1 LKKSFGTVAFHCVDI
16 IRKDI
21 SLDAIPSGGSKAA
34 HTVER
39 LRAEARRA
47 QRKEKDG
54 GRVCSQRRGERREKR
69 RTVER
74 LRAEARRAQR
84 KEKNVEGLLAET
96 GRAQRKGKDGGRVC
110 SQRRGERREK
120 ERTVEGFARRD
131 AESAKKREERGRVC
145 SQGRGREEKV
155 ISKQNRMHENEISGI
170 LVDIFVKVHS
180 SHGPGL
186 FESVYEE
193 LVCYELTKR
202 GLKFKRQQAV
212 PVTYEGIKLELGF
225 RADIIVE
232 DKVIVEIKSI
242 EALAPVHHKQL
253 LTYLRLADKRLG
265 LLVNFNVDRVKDG
278 IVRIVNKLDSA
289 YSASLREN

>member
-1 LKKSFGTVAFHCVDI
+1 MAKNERSPGTAKINELVAVRIPDVRTLAAFNKKRCAAYGAEGAHGRIHSTGKIFFCFLKKSFGTVAFHCVDI

-34 HTVER
+34 H
-39 LRAEARRA
+39 
-47 QRKEKDG
+47 
-54 GRVCSQRRGERREKR
+54 
-69 RTVER
+69 TVER

-212 PVTYEGIKLELGF
+212 PVTYEGMKPQSRR

-232 DKVIVEIKSI
+232 DKITGEIKSI

-253 LTYLRLADKRLG
+253 LTYL
-265 LLVNFNVDRVKDG
+265 
-278 IVRIVNKLDSA
+278 S
-289 YSASLREN
+289 